1 MIDVLC
7 LGEPLLEFNEQQ
19 QGQYVRS
26 VGGDVS
32 NVAVAVAR
40 QGGRSGMLT
49 RMGRDSFADEI
60 LQLWEKEGID
70 TIRIIRDEEALTG
83 IYFISHGP
91 SGHVFD
97 YRRAGSASSR
107 VCPSDLKKE
116 HFEGVQILHLSGISL
131 ALSDSACEAALKAIE
146 LAKDAGVKISF
157 DTNLR
162 LKLWSLSRAKA
173 IIQHVASFA
182 DFLLPGLE
190 DARQLTG
197 LDEPQQIVDDYL
209 KMGANVIALTLGD
222 QGVLLASQ
230 DGMREHLPGISV
242 KLADATAAGDCL
254 DGGFL
259 TEWLRS
265 KDLLRAA
272 RYGNVAASL
281 SVQHFG
287 AVASLPSREQTE
299 LGLSSK

>member
-182 DFLLPGLE
+182 DFFLPGLE

-230 DGMREHLPGISV
+230 NGMREHLPGISV
-242 KLADATAAGDCL
+242 KLADATAAGDCF